1 MIGIAEWMSRV
12 LLPGQCVELRGLKP
26 GGGAASRHFL
36 ATAEGLASLETLA
49 KEWESEGVACYF
61 TPNPVSPD
69 LGDRAAKDADVLCR
83 RWLLID
89 VEAVRP
95 AGTST
100 TKEEKDAAW
109 ATTSRVLDLLEGND
123 FPTPVIADSGNGFH
137 LLLPCE
143 LPSDAASATLCK
155 TFLAGMAHVYGS
167 ATVKI
172 DTVNYNASRIVRLYG
187 TMNRKGVHSTERPHR
202 RSWVCT
208 LPEEYDGKR
217 GAAAIEVVVDRW
229 QRQERMAAKTKPASP
244 SIAADAVRR
253 ARAYLSRADP
263 AVEGQGGSQTC
274 FRVACAL
281 VHGFSLTDDEA
292 MEAIGDWN
300 ATCSPPWSDKEL
312 RHKLSDARK
321 HSDHTK
327 PRGHLLVEE
336 GQPARPTPATRL
348 LSQPAKQGE
357 PDEPAV
363 PMPADVLMVQEYPE
377 LPCVVG
383 GMIPKGLTLLAGRP
397 KQGKSWA
404 ALQMCLN
411 VAMGLPFFGK
421 EVEQGDVLYLALE
434 DHPRRIKARIHQLLG
449 EPPYPETL
457 ARLSFLFGEQVPPG
471 DMRSVE
477 AWLASAEKPRLVVID
492 TLGRFTPPSGRSGES
507 FEQIYAVMAA
517 VKSLADANNVAIVI
531 IHHTRKTEAEN
542 PIDAV
547 SGSTAY
553 TAAADA
559 IMVLERNATENDATL
574 YVTARDFEQYE
585 LNIQWANAWC
595 VGGGGRQKGA
605 GKGGGS
611 DKGPPLQLGR
621 AIAFLNEQLKQPTR
635 VKDILDAAAALP
647 EPISNGAV
655 YRARDTL
662 GLVESKIL
670 NKKYWELPGKESG
683 RGEGKPE

>member
-1 MIGIAEWMSRV
+1 MIGIAEWMTKV

-26 GGGAASRHFL
+26 GGGAVSRHFL
-36 ATAEGLASLETLA
+36 ATAEGLATLEETA
-49 KEWESEGVACYF
+49 GKWEAEGVACYF
-61 TPNPVSPD
+61 APNPVPPD
-69 LGDRAAKDADVLCR
+69 MGDVAAKDADVLTR

-89 VEAVRP
+89 VEAIRP

-123 FPTPVIADSGNGFH
+123 FPTPIIADSGNGFH
-137 LLLPCE
+137 LLLPVE
-143 LPSDAASATLCK
+143 MPNDAASATLCK
-155 TFLAGMAHVYGS
+155 TFLTGLAHVYNS

-172 DTVNYNASRIVRLYG
+172 DAVNYNASRIVRLYG

-217 GAAAIEVVVDRW
+217 GATAIEVVVDRW
-229 QRQERMAAKTKPASP
+229 QRQERMAAKTKPATP
-244 SIAADAVRR
+244 SISADAVRR
-253 ARAYLSRADP
+253 ARLYLSRADP
-263 AVEGQGGSQTC
+263 AIEGQGGSQTC

-292 MEAIGDWN
+292 MEAISDWN

-321 HSDHTK
+321 HNDHTK

-531 IHHTRKTEAEN
+531 IHHTRKMEAEN

-595 VGGGGRQKGA
+595 VGGSGRQKST
-605 GKGGGS
+605 GKVGGES
-611 DKGPPLQLGR
+611 AAKLAQ
-621 AIAFLNEQLKQPTR
+621 AIAFLTSQLTQPTR
-635 VKDILDAAAALP
+635 VKDIIAAAGNLP
-647 EPISNGAV
+647 EPITSSAL
-655 YRARDTL
+655 YRARDAMGIT
-662 GLVESKIL
+662 ESKIL
-670 NKKYWELPGKESG
+670 NKTYWELPGKEQS
-683 RGEGKPE
+683 